1 MVIIHISDKE
11 LISQI
16 HKEVLEK
23 LEEITIQKKNKYR
36 SGTDGLLNKKY

>member
-16 HKEVLEK
+16 RKEILEK
-23 LEEITIQKKNKYR
+23 LEEITVQKKNKYR
-36 SGTDGLLNKKY
+36 S